1 MRVTVAG
8 VGIDQLREVEVVERV
23 AVALARGVGG
33 RIVTPNVDI
42 LRLAQRDPAVRVH
55 LADATMVVPDGAP
68 VVWVARLAGTP
79 LPERVT
85 GADLIWSLSRRV
97 ARDRRSI
104 YLLGGRPAAGGTPSG
119 ARRAALVLAAA
130 CPGLRIAG
138 AASPERGFDHH
149 PARWSRVC
157 ADLIE
162 AKPDLVFVGLGF
174 PRQEEVITRLRPDL
188 PGAWF
193 LGCGAAINF
202 VAGDSVRAPCWMRR
216 SGLEWLW
223 RLAGEPRRLA
233 GRYLRRDVPYALR
246 LLASTAVGRLS
257 RELSH
262 RGGVAAGDVERSG
275 APRGEGR

>member
-8 VGIDQLREVEVVERV
+8 VDIDQLREVDVVERV
-23 AVALARGVGG
+23 AVALAHGVGG

-42 LRLAQRDPAVRVH
+42 LRLARCDPGVRVH
-55 LADATMVVPDGAP
+55 LADATLVVPDGAP
-68 VVWVARLAGTP
+68 VVWVSRLAGTP

-97 ARDRRSI
+97 ARDRRSV
-104 YLLGGRPAAGGTPSG
+104 YLLGGRPADGATASG
-119 ARRAALVLAAA
+119 AWRAAKALVDA

-138 AASPERGFDHH
+138 AASPERGFDRH
-149 PARWSRVC
+149 PVRWSQVC

-202 VAGDSVRAPCWMRR
+202 VAGDSVRAPRWMRR

-223 RLAGEPRRLA
+223 RLAEEPRRL
-233 GRYLRRDVPYALR
+233 GRRYLRHDVPYALR
-246 LLASTAVGRLS
+246 LLAATGAGRLR
-257 RELSH
+257 RELC
-262 RGGVAAGDVERSG
+262 RGRVAAGDVERRG
-275 APRGEGR
+275 APRGERR